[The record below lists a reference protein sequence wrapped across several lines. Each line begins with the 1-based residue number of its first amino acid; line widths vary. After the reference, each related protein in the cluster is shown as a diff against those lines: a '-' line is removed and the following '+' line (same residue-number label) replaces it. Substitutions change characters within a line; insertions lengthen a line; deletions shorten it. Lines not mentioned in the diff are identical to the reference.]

1 MVKLAAK
8 LPKEYDDNGLESNTR
23 HLLDAYPKQTYL
35 PVVGLIHTKDITHTE
50 DFERVPRIEF
60 VVIELAVDD
69 DDQEALRGL
78 ITRLHDARVKH
89 VKQPLDLP
97 DTEEPPLPTV
107 LELEASEG
115 MYSVR
120 LVDEQRGKFALHL
133 VAPSGA
139 HVTARHALPR
149 KDYGELEPGEY
160 PLSALSG
167 DLLELAQAL
176 IQDYEQGF
184 TTDGDVVDAELVD
197 DTTDTDTTTQEA

>member
-23 HLLDAYPKQTYL
+23 HLLAAYTKQDYL
-35 PVVGLIHTKDITHTE
+35 PVVGLVHTKDITHTE

-60 VVIELAVDD
+60 VVIEIATDSEDADEVR
-69 DDQEALRGL
+69 EL
-78 ITRLHDARVKH
+78 ITRLHDARVRH

-97 DTEEPPLPTV
+97 DTDEQAAPPAP
-107 LELEASEG
+107 LELEASDG

-120 LVDEQRGKFALHL
+120 VVDEARRKFTLQL

-139 HVTARHALPR
+139 MVAERHALPR
-149 KDYGELEPGEY
+149 SDYGEIEPGEY
-160 PLSALSG
+160 PLSSLTG
-167 DLLELAQAL
+167 DVLELAQAL

-184 TTDGDVVDAELVD
+184 TVTSGRDDVVDAELVD
-197 DTTDTDTTTQEA
+197 EPTTTEED